1 MNTRNKPATSD
12 IYRYNRSPKFPME
25 VIRSGLFC
33 VFLPSFFY
41 GFLKFEF
48 QQIYRFFYCC
58 YFLG

>member
-12 IYRYNRSPKFPME
+12 IYGRLNFPME
-25 VIRSGLFC
+25 VIRSGRFC